1 MCPRPRERIVLG
13 TLNVPDETHTIQLE
27 LRFDGAA
34 PTGFARL
41 VDGDPS
47 PFSGWVGLVR
57 AVEEL
62 VSETPPVRTAT

>member
-1 MCPRPRERIVLG
+1 MCPRRRERIVLG
-13 TLNVPDETHTIQLE
+13 TLNVPGEIHTIQLE

-41 VDGDPS
+41 LDGDPS

-62 VSETPPVRTAT
+62 VGEPPPVSPAA